1 MRVPRTLLLVPLL
14 MLVSACAADPPQPP
28 VAVER
33 KARVEDGKYTS
44 EEGNYIV
51 RFPKDPSIAN
61 KELATSAGVMK
72 VQTAKVEGGRDLM
85 LSVSHMTYP
94 ASFGDVDAGK
104 ILDGVRD
111 GLKGQDGEL
120 KSDKPGVEGEDKF
133 PARDVLIHAGK
144 NGVRARLVLVDRRLI
159 QVLASG
165 SKEAVEGE
173 NGRGVL
179 QKFRGGEM
187 NPEPDRTRRCPCCVV
202 RCIST
207 GCSSAW

>member
-1 MRVPRTLLLVPLL
+1 MRVPRTLLLAPLL
-14 MLVSACAADPPQPP
+14 VLVPACTADPPQPVV

-44 EEGNYIV
+44 EEGNYSV

-144 NGVRARLVLVDRRLI
+144 NAVRARLVLVDRRLI

-165 SKEAVEGE
+165 SKEAVEGKTAE
-173 NGRGVL
+173 EFF
-179 QKFRGGEM
+179 KSFE
-187 NPEPDRTRRCPCCVV
+187 
-202 RCIST
+202 
-207 GCSSAW
+207 AAK

>member
-44 EEGNYIV
+44 EEGSYSV

-144 NGVRARLVLVDRRLI
+144 NAVRARLVLVDRRLI

-165 SKEAVEGE
+165 SKEAVEGKAAE
-173 NGRGVL
+173 EFF
-179 QKFRGGEM
+179 KSFE
-187 NPEPDRTRRCPCCVV
+187 
-202 RCIST
+202 
-207 GCSSAW
+207 AAK

>member
-1 MRVPRTLLLVPLL
+1 MRLLATLPPLLLLLVVPACS
-14 MLVSACAADPPQPP
+14 VEESTSAPPRAPSTSVAAKQPTDKTY
-28 VAVER
+28 R
-33 KARVEDGKYTS
+33 S
-44 EEGNYIV
+44 EEGNYSV
-51 RFPKDPSIAN
+51 CFPKDPSIAN

-94 ASFGDVDAGK
+94 ASFGEVDAGK

-133 PARDVLIHAGK
+133 PARDLLIHAGK
-144 NGVRARLVLVDRRLI
+144 NGIRARLVLVDRRLI

-165 SKEAVEGE
+165 SKEAVEGKTAE
-173 NGRGVL
+173 EFF
-179 QKFRGGEM
+179 KSFE
-187 NPEPDRTRRCPCCVV
+187 
-202 RCIST
+202 
-207 GCSSAW
+207 AAK